1 MGQGTDRAEL
11 GWKQGGKGREKRGEG
26 RRDGAETREE
36 GRALGYDFMLVR
48 AVHILEKIKQLWHQG
63 SLALILYIFCSYY
76 LQFLIVVHATN
87 GVCIR
92 VDLLRYCLQHPV
104 VTDAPGSSAPV

>member
-11 GWKQGGKGREKRGEG
+11 GWKQGGKGRGEG
-26 RRDGAETREE
+26 RRDGAEHREE
-36 GRALGYDFMLVR
+36 GRALGCDFMLVR
-48 AVHILEKIKQLWHQG
+48 AIHISEKIKQLWHQG
-63 SLALILYIFCSYY
+63 SLALILYIFCSFY

-92 VDLLRYCLQHPV
+92 VDLLRYRLQHPV
-104 VTDAPGSSAPV
+104 VTDALGSSAPV